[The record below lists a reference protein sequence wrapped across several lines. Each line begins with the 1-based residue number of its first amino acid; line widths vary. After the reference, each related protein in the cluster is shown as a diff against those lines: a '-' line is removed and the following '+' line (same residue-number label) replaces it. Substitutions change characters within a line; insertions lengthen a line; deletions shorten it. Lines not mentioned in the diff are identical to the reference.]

1 MSNATSA
8 PAGAD
13 HRPGTGPTDPAQ
25 PAGKIQWNRIAD
37 RIEKAR
43 RAFTDTSH
51 GQHDDETLDAGERLA
66 IAAFRNAAPPD
77 DWGRRGERVV
87 NPVGAGI
94 MADALHTL
102 AAAAEADAG
111 RIDDIAEETRNPES
125 RRDCEEAARQRRAA
139 AGLCAAA
146 RDDIEGRF
154 GLAPDRRPRRGL
166 LTAGEAFTDVAEA
179 RRQARSM
186 YEEVLAAV
194 RRALDN
200 LRDGTRDL
208 TPESKVG
215 PALAEAARRELMTV
229 KGEMERYGERRAR
242 GLGGTPGTADRAAKA
257 AAAAAGCVHAI
268 DAVYAPGPDAGG
280 GAGA

>member
-1 MSNATSA
+1 MSDATSA

-13 HRPGTGPTDPAQ
+13 HRAGRGPADPAE
-25 PAGKIQWNRIAD
+25 PAGKIQWNQIAD
-37 RIEKAR
+37 QIANAQ
-43 RAFTDTSH
+43 RAFTDTSQ
-51 GQHDDETLDAGERLA
+51 GQHDEETLHADDRLA
-66 IAAFRNAAPPD
+66 MAVFRNAAPPD

-87 NPVGAGI
+87 NPVGAGV

-102 AAAAEADAG
+102 AAAAEAE
-111 RIDDIAEETRNPES
+111 AEEIDEVAS
-125 RRDCEEAARQRRAA
+125 RTADPDWRKYYEELIGQRRAA

-146 RDDIEGRF
+146 RDHIEAAF
-154 GLAPDRRPRRGL
+154 GLAPARRWPDGV
-166 LTAGEAFTDVAEA
+166 LTAGEAFKDLAEA
-179 RRQARSM
+179 RHQARSM
-186 YEEVLAAV
+186 YEEAPAAV

-215 PALAEAARRELMTV
+215 PALAAAARRELMTV
-229 KGEMERYGERRAR
+229 KGEMHGYGERHAR

-257 AAAAAGCVHAI
+257 AAAAAGCVRAI
-268 DAVYAPGPDAGG
+268 DAVYGPGPDAGG